1 MDSNKIAEQMMN
13 DVIDLGTNTLLKL
26 VSVCDK
32 YHLDIHAMPDLV
44 QSLIMVMESKVSSGL
59 DRIDVEELEHSL
71 DVKDTPEFNS

>member
-13 DVIDLGTNTLLKL
+13 DVIELGIDTLLKL

-59 DRIDVEELEHSL
+59 DRIDVEELEHSF
-71 DVKDTPEFNS
+71 DMNDIPESNI